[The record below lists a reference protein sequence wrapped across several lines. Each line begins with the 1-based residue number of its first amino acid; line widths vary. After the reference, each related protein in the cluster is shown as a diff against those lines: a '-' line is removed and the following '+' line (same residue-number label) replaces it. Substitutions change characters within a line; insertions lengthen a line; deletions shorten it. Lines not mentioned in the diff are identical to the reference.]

1 MRMSNLLHR
10 SKAIYQQLRIGDWLI
25 ITFSLAIIFLL
36 FQTLWTTERATKVQV
51 RLSDKIYGT
60 YSLNQNR
67 DISIQGV
74 IGTSVISIAQGK
86 VRFSKSPC
94 HNQYCVHQGWL
105 VRAGQA
111 AICLPNQVSLELIGE
126 NKPYDSLNY

>member
-1 MRMSNLLHR
+1 MSNLLHR